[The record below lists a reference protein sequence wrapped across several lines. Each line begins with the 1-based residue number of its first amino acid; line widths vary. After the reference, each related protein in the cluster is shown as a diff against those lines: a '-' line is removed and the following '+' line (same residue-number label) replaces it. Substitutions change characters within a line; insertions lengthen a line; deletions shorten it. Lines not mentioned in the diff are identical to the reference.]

1 MAFASLPE
9 FLSQSSTVKAFNGLI
24 IVLSVFLGIPSI
36 SFADCQVTLQWD
48 SNPENS
54 VTGYRL
60 FQREEGNSYDYTR
73 LAWQGP
79 ENQCT
84 INGLKE
90 NTTYFFVVRAYVQNG
105 DESGDSNEVRFW
117 YDTNPP
123 EQPALLTPE
132 NQAQDV
138 ELEPDLI
145 ASTFYDTDTGDYH
158 SASHW
163 QVFRSSDDRCV
174 FDLFSDAFLEIMTLP
189 PCILSESTEYYWTV
203 QYRNQNGALSPPAL
217 FSVFTTET
225 WAEDADKNGIA
236 DHQEI
241 NGFSDLDQN
250 QVADAEQPEMK
261 CVNTAAGSM
270 QAGVSIGAGSSAT
283 SIEQIQSLLHTTLST
298 PNDTAVIMPAGLI
311 GFKIIVSGIGVET
324 TVEIFFSEP
333 IPNPNEW
340 LMYSPLTGY
349 ENYSENSSFSSDRR
363 TIVCTLQDGGIG
375 DMDGTANG
383 YISALGG
390 FGQIKDTAAVIN
402 GSDSSGG
409 SSGSDCFIGSLF

>member
-1 MAFASLPE
+1 MAFASLHRFWPK
-9 FLSQSSTVKAFNGLI
+9 SSTVKAFNSLI
-24 IVLSVFLGIPSI
+24 IVLSIFLGSPSI
-36 SFADCQVTLQWD
+36 SFADCQVKLQWD
-48 SNPENS
+48 GNLENS

-73 LAWQGP
+73 HAWQGS

-84 INGLKE
+84 ITGLKE
-90 NTTYFFVVRAYVQNG
+90 NTTYLFVVRAYVQDGN
-105 DESGDSNEVRFW
+105 ESGNSNEVRFR

-123 EQPALLTPE
+123 EQPALQNPE

-145 ASTFYDTDTGDYH
+145 ASPFYDTDTGDYH
-158 SASHW
+158 FASHW
-163 QVFRSSDDRCV
+163 QVFRSGDDLCV
-174 FDLFSDAFLEIMTLP
+174 FDLDSDAFLEIMTLP

-203 QYRNQNGALSPPAL
+203 QYRNQNGTSSPPVP

-225 WAEDADKNGIA
+225 WAADANKNGIA

-241 NGFSDLDQN
+241 DGFSDLDQN

-270 QAGVSIGAGSSAT
+270 QAGVSIGGGSSAT
-283 SIEQIQSLLHTTLST
+283 SIEQIQSLLHTTLNP
-298 PNDTAVIMPAGLI
+298 PNDTAVILPAGLI
-311 GFKIIVSGIGVET
+311 GFKIVVSEIGVET

-333 IPNPNEW
+333 IPKPNEW
-340 LMYSPLTGY
+340 LMYSPLRGY

-363 TIVCTLQDGGIG
+363 TIVCTLQDGGTG
-375 DMDGTANG
+375 DMDGIANG

-390 FGQIKDTAAVIN
+390 FGQIKDSAAVIN
-402 GSDSSGG
+402 GSGSSSGY
-409 SSGSDCFIGSLF
+409 SGNACFIGSLF